1 MNLNNINI
9 NPETILFLKNLYAN
23 NNRKWFIEN
32 KDQYQIA
39 QSNMIQF
46 ADQLLSEMNTH
57 DELENESGKKT
68 LYRIY
73 NDVRFSKDKAPYNP
87 RFALSL
93 RRAAKYRRGGYYLQ
107 IKPGNCFLAC
117 GFFAPNPSDL
127 KRIREDIS
135 VNFQQWN
142 TILNTEGIRLNF
154 GDIQG
159 SKLTTAPRGFD
170 KDNQAIQL
178 LRQKQFILR
187 HDFTDQEVMSDEFL
201 TIVNKVYKSVRP
213 FFDHMTEIL
222 TTNADGELMV

>member
-1 MNLNNINI
+1 
-9 NPETILFLKNLYAN
+9 
-23 NNRKWFIEN
+23 
-32 KDQYQIA
+32 
-39 QSNMIQF
+39 
-46 ADQLLSEMNTH
+46 
-57 DELENESGKKT
+57 
-68 LYRIY
+68 
-73 NDVRFSKDKAPYNP
+73 
-87 RFALSL
+87 
-93 RRAAKYRRGGYYLQ
+93 LQ